1 MTNAAKAYSANQ
13 TQTDV
18 LISNPNELI
27 ILVYERVFDNL
38 KLGMK
43 EMAHDRY
50 GTKYFSKAGE
60 LINFGLLSTLNLSK
74 GGEIA
79 ENLSIIYKWAL
90 TELNIARVD
99 KSPEKIQN
107 ILNVLTPLYEGWV
120 EILPKD
126 KAF

>member
-1 MTNAAKAYSANQ
+1 MTYAAKAYSANQ
-13 TQTDV
+13 NQTDV
-18 LISNPNELI
+18 LIAKPNELI

-38 KLGMK
+38 KLGMN
-43 EMAHDRY
+43 EMEQDQY
-50 GTKYFSKAGE
+50 GAKYFSKAGE

-90 TELNIARVD
+90 TELNIARVQ

-107 ILNVLTPLYEGWV
+107 ILNVLTPLYEGWL
-120 EILPKD
+120 EILPTNK
-126 KAF
+126 KL

>member
-1 MTNAAKAYSANQ
+1 MTYAAKAYSANQ
-13 TQTDV
+13 NQTDV
-18 LISNPNELI
+18 LIAKPNELI

-38 KLGMK
+38 KLGMN
-43 EMAHDRY
+43 EMEQDQY
-50 GTKYFSKAGE
+50 GTEYFSKAGE

-79 ENLSIIYKWAL
+79 ANLSIIYKWAL
-90 TELNIARVD
+90 TELNIARVQ

-120 EILPKD
+120 EILPTNK
-126 KAF
+126 